1 MASSL
6 HEYYILLYNKAKGQ
20 KRASVAM
27 NARNKNYSVNP
38 KLTNH
43 ITLIEYVIGL
53 SKYAQQT
60 TVF

>member
-1 MASSL
+1 MDIIY
-6 HEYYILLYNKAKGQ
+6 YYITRPRARKGPC
-20 KRASVAM
+20 SVAM

-43 ITLIEYVIGL
+43 ITLIEDVIAL